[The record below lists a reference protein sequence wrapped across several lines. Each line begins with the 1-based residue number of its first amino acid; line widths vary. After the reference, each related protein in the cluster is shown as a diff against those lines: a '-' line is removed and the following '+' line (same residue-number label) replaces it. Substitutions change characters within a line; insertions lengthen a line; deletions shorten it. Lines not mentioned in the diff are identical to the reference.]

1 MATPQRFR
9 VAALFVLLALALV
22 VLALQQPV
30 AAFSVQLRPAS
41 VARTGVCAHVDDEA
55 RPSIEQAGS
64 LITHNVCMSP
74 RPTGAATAPRC
85 SSSSV
90 CICSSSP
97 LVVVEQ
103 HRRQQQQRRL
113 QRPVSGIRL
122 AAATVGGEGGGG
134 ATAAAAAAAT
144 TTSTKGPSLLKVL
157 WRFTRPHTFVGT
169 ALCIPALTLYAAPP
183 GASLLAPRVLGA
195 ILWAML
201 PAGLINVYITG
212 LNQVSQPVCEDTP
225 MLSSLPLTFF
235 PPAFLPQV
243 TDVEI
248 DKINKPYLPIAAG
261 QLSKAAASVV
271 VVASLLVG
279 LGLGLLPSAF
289 GSQALL
295 WVLLW

>member
-1 MATPQRFR
+1 MATLQRFR

-30 AAFSVQLRPAS
+30 AAFSLQLRPAS

-90 CICSSSP
+90 GIVSSSP
-97 LVVVEQ
+97 VVVVEQ
-103 HRRQQQQRRL
+103 HRRRQQQRRL

-122 AAATVGGEGGGG
+122 AAATVGGESGGG

-212 LNQVSQPVCEDTP
+212 LNQVSQPVCEDTT
-225 MLSSLPLTFF
+225 MMSRSLP
-235 PPAFLPQV
+235 FLPQV